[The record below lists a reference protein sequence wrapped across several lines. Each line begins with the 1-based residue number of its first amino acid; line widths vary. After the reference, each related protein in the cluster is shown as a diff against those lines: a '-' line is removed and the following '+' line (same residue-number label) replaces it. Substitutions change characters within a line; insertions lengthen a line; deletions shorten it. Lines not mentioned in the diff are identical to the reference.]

1 MIKTILL
8 PTDGS
13 STAQAAGDFAADMAK
28 CEGAKVVVLGVVH
41 PHTWGDTAAYER
53 DDVARDEMHG
63 AVDAEA
69 GRLSGMGVE
78 AVARYWDTATDQ
90 VQNAI
95 EQVAGEVGADLIVMG
110 THGRTGLDRA
120 LLGSVTDRVLRHST
134 VPVLVVPPTK
144 VTPMSK
150 PVEAAKTA
158 APV

>member
-13 STAQAAGDFAADMAK
+13 PTAVAAGDFAADMAK

-41 PHTWGDTAAYER
+41 PHTWGDSAAYER
-53 DDVARDEMHG
+53 DDVTREEMHRV
-63 AVDAEA
+63 VDAEA
-69 GRLSGMGVE
+69 GRLRDMGIE
-78 AVARYWDTATDQ
+78 AEARVWDTATDQ

-95 EQVAGEVGADLIVMG
+95 ERVATDVGADLIVMG

-144 VTPMSK
+144 VTPMSR
-150 PVEAAKTA
+150 PAAAEKTA
-158 APV
+158 ATV